1 MKQIKFRYNNQ
12 EFIYP
17 EHLTS
22 ELPFHEARVIGT
34 LVNDMS
40 LMTEMGGKRNLFHS
54 EDGIMYYDLLTDMY
68 NHRIFKYDV
77 GAVQSALG
85 RLGKDFANKFISIN
99 GNGHLSAL
107 ARDFNP
113 RNFESHMDALMK
125 TNAKINLYKGLYCN
139 MLDLHND
146 SSIKAEEVLE
156 KMEDVMEITREI
168 SEMSNTRPVY
178 VNIDDEYIQS
188 KINGTKRGISY
199 GLYSISKATRGL
211 HLGNVSMLAGGT
223 NSGKSTLNFNEVM
236 IDLLDRGEDVFIY
249 SNESAIDDFK
259 DLLLI
264 RTLTKHFKYYNL
276 TRTKLNELDTIKN
289 SDRQKYEEYMAKI
302 NEAKKYIDEHYHERL
317 TIYSVSRYSIA
328 EFNILMRRYA
338 LKGVKYY
345 LIDTLKSESAGDTQ
359 AVGKLVQQSRDIYE
373 LARKLNTCVMVSYQI
388 ASYLKQN
395 MKRVLDE
402 SCLSGSK
409 QVAEILDI
417 LICMREL
424 YPDEYAGQKN
434 EIKVFKLEFDEE
446 SKKYFRA
453 YKTLE
458 SDKKYLILFL
468 AKNRYGVKPL
478 PIVYEF
484 VGEFG
489 FVKEIGFASNIQE
502 KSF

>member
-211 HLGNVSMLAGGT
+211 HLGNVSMLA
-223 NSGKSTLNFNEVM
+223 
-236 IDLLDRGEDVFIY
+236 
-249 SNESAIDDFK
+249 
-259 DLLLI
+259 
-264 RTLTKHFKYYNL
+264 
-276 TRTKLNELDTIKN
+276 
-289 SDRQKYEEYMAKI
+289 
-302 NEAKKYIDEHYHERL
+302 
-317 TIYSVSRYSIA
+317 
-328 EFNILMRRYA
+328 
-338 LKGVKYY
+338 
-345 LIDTLKSESAGDTQ
+345 
-359 AVGKLVQQSRDIYE
+359 
-373 LARKLNTCVMVSYQI
+373 
-388 ASYLKQN
+388 
-395 MKRVLDE
+395 
-402 SCLSGSK
+402 
-409 QVAEILDI
+409 
-417 LICMREL
+417 
-424 YPDEYAGQKN
+424 
-434 EIKVFKLEFDEE
+434 
-446 SKKYFRA
+446 
-453 YKTLE
+453 
-458 SDKKYLILFL
+458 
-468 AKNRYGVKPL
+468 
-478 PIVYEF
+478 
-484 VGEFG
+484 
-489 FVKEIGFASNIQE
+489 
-502 KSF
+502 